1 MPPRSIASSSNGNR
15 MHINTNMVSN
25 ATVAATRRSA
35 VRGGSGNE
43 RSGGQLD
50 TGTGLRRGLGP
61 SKLSNA
67 NRNIPASASVH
78 AQVQSKED
86 EDEKLQLHQ
95 QTQQTIP
102 ENNHPR
108 STASNASSLNTTG
121 SNSIKLRVARFAA
134 LVRNAASQG
143 MLDSAI
149 FWGQLLLALSDNP
162 SHIALVCQSLQSKC
176 EFAYVV
182 NTIRNS
188 ATAMRDPPCR
198 SILAHCLIHLN
209 ESDDAMETLLAPLDT
224 SVDPTTWPVD
234 NPVTDAR
241 PIAVSAYNSYLKGKI
256 HFSMNELGPAK
267 AAYIDALRTDVRCYE
282 ALLELISCN
291 LLTIEDEQNLLNTL
305 PFASHCGHSDADLV
319 QSLYLTQLRIHPRL
333 AAYET
338 ALHSLETTHSLSF
351 ALPILQSRAA
361 LQTVQ
366 ANTTAALATLSR
378 IRSLDPHN
386 PRTLHTHITLLTR
399 TRNQNALFLLAHELA
414 RTQPGAAGTWL
425 AIGCYELQHS
435 RAHAARAA
443 FTKAARLDAGLG
455 EAWVGL
461 GHAHASEGAGD
472 VAVQAYARAAR
483 CWLGR
488 HEPTM
493 FIGMQY
499 MQMGQVAAGEEYLH
513 TAMALCDTDPMLLNE
528 VGVLAYQRD
537 DCGAAVRH
545 FLEALKAAGKE
556 ATRSEPFSVLWYNL
570 GNAYRRLR
578 AYLAMVLDRLGD
590 LDEALARYHESLA
603 LDPENSL
610 IQDLMDA
617 TLRKRAESGFPLF
630 DHTDEN
636 LFDLHALGLLSPP
649 SWMSTFAR
657 TSQDATAHPPSSTP
671 SAPALRSAMSLSDDK
686 TATRV
691 ETPQHMARKGLLFGV
706 TRDPRAGAILL
717 NDYEDEFA
725 WNPTATA
732 PPPRGP
738 ETAFAVPR
746 VTKATYVSFAS
757 SSPAMGSAVS
767 RASPEAV
774 PFSFGGGRSVSARG
788 ERKLSPA
795 IGEEGLVGVTLQSA
809 SVRRGVGVLYDE
821 EAGEE
826 DMELD

>member
-149 FWGQLLLALSDNP
+149 FWGQLLLAL
-162 SHIALVCQSLQSKC
+162 
-176 EFAYVV
+176 
-182 NTIRNS
+182 
-188 ATAMRDPPCR
+188 
-198 SILAHCLIHLN
+198 
-209 ESDDAMETLLAPLDT
+209 

-545 FLEALKAAGKE
+545 LLKALKVAGKE

-578 AYLAMVLDRLGD
+578 FFQRARTCYMNAVTIRPQFPLCIAYLAMVLDRLGD
-590 LDEALARYHESLA
+590 LDEALARYHEALA

-636 LFDLHALGLLSPP
+636 LFDLHALGLQSPP
-649 SWMSTFAR
+649 SWMSAFAR
-657 TSQDATAHPPSSTP
+657 TFQDPTEPLPPSAAP
-671 SAPALRSAMSLSDDK
+671 SAPSIPNAMSISDDE
-686 TATRV
+686 TATRAG
-691 ETPQHMARKGLLFGV
+691 TPLHTARKGLLFGV

-717 NDYEDEFA
+717 NDNEDDFA
-725 WNPTATA
+725 WNPTAIAA
-732 PPPRGP
+732 PLRGP
-738 ETAFAVPR
+738 GTAFAVPR
-746 VTKATYVSFAS
+746 VAKSVFASFAS
-757 SSPAMGSAVS
+757 SSPAATGSG
-767 RASPEAV
+767 ASHASVEAV
-774 PFSFGGGRSVSARG
+774 LFSFGGGRGGPARG
-788 ERKLSPA
+788 ERRLSPA
-795 IGEEGLVGVTLQSA
+795 VGVEGRVGVTSRTGSA
-809 SVRRGVGVLYDE
+809 RRGNGSDLYDG
-821 EAGEE
+821 EAEEE